1 MHPICLGLP
10 QQRNN
15 AQNVLPRQRAGCTQ
29 RHRTRTCR
37 LPVLGAALHPNVD
50 LLDLVGEP
58 GVLEAD
64 PPTPSDAHASYF
76 RLFLVGL
83 WPLILTFPFSLAHGP

>member
-1 MHPICLGLP
+1 MPKMYSLASVLDAP
-10 QQRNN
+10 N
-15 AQNVLPRQRAGCTQ
+15 AIVRA
-29 RHRTRTCR
+29 HAVCR
-37 LPVLGAALHPNVD
+37 FDVQHCIQCAPAVD
-50 LLDLVGEP
+50 LVDLVGEP

-64 PPTPSDAHASYF
+64 PPTPSDAHALYF